1 MYKVNILVVTLQ
13 IRNQDVKRSDDC
25 FSAIHRGSGHATSFR
40 QSVSYQVDFTP
51 LCCYLCATQPV

>member
-25 FSAIHRGSGHATSFR
+25 FSAIHRGSGHAISFR
-40 QSVSYQVDFTP
+40 QSVSYQVDN
-51 LCCYLCATQPV
+51 LLVIK